1 MNPFKKRNRNT
12 EHNDPH
18 WVIVTET
25 FGTENTK
32 MIVEYLR
39 DNGITAVVSGS
50 TSLGLLT
57 GANSPAR
64 VLVPEEAVEKAMYL
78 LAPEADL
85 EGEENIAD
93 EEDAPASMS
102 DMHKA
107 VLGATAIAFNP
118 LGAGIAYVVSKT
130 VDLKDKSANN
140 LIDCPACG
148 HQLMVSEAELGK
160 RRLTCPECAEVV
172 NLEGFVIC
180 PSCQSELE
188 LDAEELSRG
197 WYICPQCRWAN
208 RIVSA

>member
-1 MNPFKKRNRNT
+1 MNPFKKHDRNT
-12 EHNDPH
+12 EYNDRQ
-18 WVIVTET
+18 WVTVTET

-64 VLVPEEAVEKAMYL
+64 VLVPEEDVEQAMYL
-78 LAPEADL
+78 LAPEA
-85 EGEENIAD
+85 GPEE
-93 EEDAPASMS
+93 EEDNADKEDVPDSMS

-130 VDLKDKSANN
+130 VNLKDESANN

-148 HQLMVSEAELGK
+148 NQLVVSEAELEE
-160 RRLTCPECAEVV
+160 RQLTCPECDEVIS
-172 NLEGFVIC
+172 LEGFVIC

-197 WYICPQCRWAN
+197 WYICPECRWAN
-208 RIVSA
+208 RVVCA